1 MDPVT
6 LAVVRGALEQI
17 ADEMD
22 LHLIH
27 AAISPIISETNDCA
41 HGIFLPDTGE
51 TVAQGRFGL
60 PVFLAN
66 MQFTVQN
73 LIRHVGPR
81 GGFRPGD
88 VWILNDPYLSG
99 THLQDVVLVAPHFV
113 EGELFAL
120 LASTGHWMDIGGSVP
135 GGWAPAAQEIHAEG
149 VIIPPVKLYDA
160 GVLNEGLVSMFT
172 GNVRLPRQIE
182 GDLFAMANVFHV
194 GRRGLD
200 ALVARYGRATLGACI
215 TEMNDRSEQQMRSYI
230 QEIPDGTYYAEDF
243 LDNDGILDQPIKV
256 ALSLTVSGTSLH
268 FDFTGTDPA
277 ARGPLNLARSTTQST
292 CFIALK
298 HIFAEVPVNGGA
310 FRPTSFTIPEG
321 CVVSAAYP
329 SPVSGYLEPIG
340 RVFDVVL
347 GALAQAIPDR
357 TPAPAFGTVGVVTAG
372 GRHPDTGDYF
382 VAVFPYPGGY
392 GGHSRGD
399 GLVNGT
405 PPVSMANFM
414 SIEASEHRYPLEF
427 DEFALRED
435 SGGAGRFRG
444 GCGTR
449 YKFRALS
456 DFVVSVLGDRMDHRP
471 FGIAGGQAAAPSE
484 VTFGIGG
491 REMKPPM
498 RSKAEKLVLHRG
510 DWIHAA
516 SPGGGGFGDPRERAL
531 DAVQEDL
538 DLGYVTPATA
548 EAAYGVV
555 LRETADASGATR
567 HVVDVAASEA
577 RRKERT
583 PDLVKAG

>member
-41 HGIFLPDTGE
+41 HGIFLPGTGE

-73 LIRHVGPR
+73 LIKHVSQK
-81 GGFRPGD
+81 GGFKPGD
-88 VWILNDPYLSG
+88 VWILNDPYLCG

-135 GGWAPAAQEIHAEG
+135 GGWAPAAQDIHTEG
-149 VIIPPVKLYDA
+149 IIIPPVKLYDN

-172 GNVRLPRQIE
+172 GNVRLPAQIE
-182 GDLFAMANVFHV
+182 GDMFAMANVFNV

-200 ALVARYGRATLGACI
+200 ALVERYGRSTLGDCLL
-215 TEMNDRSEQQMRSYI
+215 EMNNRSEQQMRSYI
-230 QEIPDGTYYAEDF
+230 SEIPDGTYFAEDF
-243 LDNDGILDQPIKV
+243 MDNDGIVDAPIKI
-256 ALSLTVSGTSLH
+256 ALNLTVKGSSIH
-268 FDFTGTDPA
+268 FDFSESDTA

-298 HIFAEVPVNGGA
+298 HIFSEVPVNGGA
-310 FRPTSFTIPEG
+310 FRPTSFDIVEG
-321 CVVSAAYP
+321 SVISAAYP

-357 TPAPAFGTVGVVTAG
+357 VPAPAFGTVGVVTAG
-372 GRHPDTGDYF
+372 GKHPDTDDYF

-392 GGHSRGD
+392 GGHSQGD

-427 DEFALRED
+427 DEFSLRED

-444 GCGTR
+444 GCGTQYR
-449 YKFRALS
+449 FRARS
-456 DFVVSVLGDRMDHRP
+456 EFVISVLGDRQDHRP
-471 FGIAGGQAAAPSE
+471 FGICGGQAAAPSI
-484 VTFGIGG
+484 VRLGIDGKETG
-491 REMKPPM
+491 LPM
-498 RSKAEKLVLHRG
+498 RSKAEKLAMKPG
-510 DWIHAA
+510 DWIFAA
-516 SPGGGGFGDPRERAL
+516 SPGGGGFGNPLHRTL
-531 DAVQEDL
+531 DSVQEDL
-538 DLGYVTPATA
+538 NLGYISVDTA
-548 EAAYGVV
+548 RAVYGAVV
-555 LRETADASGATR
+555 NEDTGKAIVDEVASKALRSNMSA
-567 HVVDVAASEA
+567 
-577 RRKERT
+577 
-583 PDLVKAG
+583 